1 MIDINHVM
9 TKKTIVELSDPFYEC
24 QGVDFTT
31 YINENAKL
39 QEVVTFFKNM
49 ITQYYENK
57 SWDKYK
63 KLTNEYELIFSSPNT
78 SQNISKYTPVS
89 RSFFKLW
96 EILHDFKTDIFSEEK
111 EMRVLF
117 LAEGPGG
124 FAEAFIKFRQDY
136 FADVAEDDEY
146 YGMTLKS
153 YNKNIPDWKY
163 KHPQL
168 QISYGRDGTGSL
180 YVNTNI
186 DALEE
191 SLKPNSID
199 LITADGGFDFSA
211 DFNNQEEMALHLFI
225 CEIYASLRV
234 QRSEGTLIIKVYDI
248 FTPST
253 IKIINL
259 LNSCYKRLI
268 MFKPLTS
275 RPANSEKYLICKGFH
290 GGEHCLRVFQE
301 LSKLSWDSVGY
312 TQDLAELLKDVD
324 VNTNVTRNLVLFNT
338 FYISRQILYIQKTI
352 EYIKK
357 FIAHGDIKR
366 IIDGHV
372 RKVQKWC
379 EKYNIPYK

>member
-1 MIDINHVM
+1 M
-9 TKKTIVELSDPFYEC
+9 TKKPIVELSDPFYEC
-24 QGVDFTT
+24 QGVDFTA
-31 YINENAKL
+31 YINENVKL

-49 ITQYYENK
+49 ITHYYENK

-96 EILHDFKTDIFSEEK
+96 EILHDFKGDVFTWK
-111 EMRVLF
+111 KNMNTLF

-124 FAEAFIKFRQDY
+124 FAEAFIKFRHDY
-136 FADVAEDDEY
+136 FAEVAEDDEY

-153 YNKNIPDWKY
+153 NNKNIPDWKY
-163 KHPQL
+163 KHPKL
-168 QISYGRDGTGSL
+168 QVTYGCDGTGSL
-180 YVNTNI
+180 YSSDNI
-186 DALEE
+186 DALVEMVG
-191 SLKPNSID
+191 SNSVD
-199 LITADGGFDFSA
+199 LVTADGGFDFSA

-225 CEIYASLRV
+225 CEIYTALRV
-234 QRSEGTLIIKVYDI
+234 QAIDGTLIIKLYDI
-248 FTPST
+248 FTPAT
-253 IKIINL
+253 IKLVNL

-290 GGEHCLRVFQE
+290 GGEHCLRVFRE
-301 LSKLSWDSVGY
+301 LSKLSLESVGY
-312 TQDLAELLKDVD
+312 TQNVTDILKDVD
-324 VNTNVTRNLVLFNT
+324 INTNVTRNLVLFNS

-357 FIAHGDIKR
+357 FIGHGDIKR

-372 RKVQKWC
+372 CKVQKWC

>member
-1 MIDINHVM
+1 MI
-9 TKKTIVELSDPFYEC
+9 KKTVVEISDPFFES
-24 QGVDFTT
+24 QGVDIDK
-31 YINENAKL
+31 YITENVKL

-49 ITQYYENK
+49 ITHYYENK

-96 EILHDFKTDIFSEEK
+96 EILHDFKNDIFTTEK
-111 EMRVLF
+111 EMRTLF

-124 FAEAFIKFRQDY
+124 FAEALVKFRHDY
-136 FADVAEDDEY
+136 FKGVAEDDEY
-146 YGMTLKS
+146 FGMTLKS
-153 YNKNIPDWKY
+153 NNKNIPDWKY

-168 QISYGRDGTGSL
+168 QVTYSRDGTGSL
-180 YVNTNI
+180 YVASNI

-191 SLKPNSID
+191 MLGAGSID
-199 LITADGGFDFSA
+199 FVTADGGFDFSA
-211 DFNNQEEMALHLFI
+211 DFNNQEEMALQLFI
-225 CEIYASLRV
+225 CEIYASMRLQRV
-234 QRSEGTLIIKVYDI
+234 DGTLIIKVFDI
-248 FTPST
+248 FTPAT

-259 LNSCYKRLI
+259 LNTCYKRLI

-275 RPANSEKYLICKGFH
+275 RPANSEKYLICMGFH
-290 GGEHCLRVFQE
+290 GCQHCLHIFDA
-301 LSKLSWDSVGY
+301 LSKLSIDNNTFYHDVNN
-312 TQDLAELLKDVD
+312 LLKDVD
-324 VNTNVTRNLVLFNT
+324 VNTNVTRNLVLFNS

-372 RKVQKWC
+372 IKVQKWC
-379 EKYNIPYK
+379 EKYNIPHKE

>member
-1 MIDINHVM
+1 MSN
-9 TKKTIVELSDPFYEC
+9 KTFVEISDPFFES
-24 QGVDFTT
+24 QGVDINK
-31 YINENAKL
+31 YIDENAKL

-96 EILHDFKTDIFSEEK
+96 EILHDFKKDIFTHEREI
-111 EMRVLF
+111 RTLF

-124 FAEAFIKFRQDY
+124 FAEALVKFRHDY
-136 FADVAEDDEY
+136 FEGIADDDEY
-146 YGMTLKS
+146 FGMTLKS
-153 YNKNIPDWKY
+153 NNKNIPDWKY

-168 QISYGRDGTGSL
+168 HVTYSRDGTGSL
-180 YVNTNI
+180 YVSSNI

-191 SLKPNSID
+191 MLGRGSID
-199 LITADGGFDFSA
+199 LVTADGGFDFSA

-225 CEIYASLRV
+225 CEIYASLRL
-234 QRSEGTLIIKVYDI
+234 QRVDGTLIIKVFDI
-248 FTPST
+248 FTPAT

-259 LNSCYKRLI
+259 LNTCYKRLI

-275 RPANSEKYLICKGFH
+275 RPANSEKYLICTGFH
-290 GGEHCLRVFQE
+290 GGDHWLATFHA
-301 LSKLSWDSVGY
+301 LSKLTLDANTY
-312 TQDLAELLKDVD
+312 YQDVNDLLKDVD
-324 VNTNVTRNLVLFNT
+324 INTNVTRNLVLFNS

-372 RKVQKWC
+372 IKVQKWC
-379 EKYNIPYK
+379 GKYNIPFKA